1 MSGRINVLKS
11 PLHRPGWGF
20 LLLLI
25 ARPAGVAT
33 QEPRVIDLP
42 PADWT
47 LRERQFSQIVS
58 VRELA
63 GRLLVSDATEDFIYV
78 IDYESGSVRSL
89 GTHGDGPGEYRDAGY
104 LYALGGDSTLFTD
117 PTTRRWLLVVGDRI
131 VATIGA
137 TQPLPK
143 RLGPSLWGADRSGRV
158 LAVEGFGSG
167 LRDTYPGTLR
177 YPDADSVRIL
187 LTQRGVV
194 GTGASRLDTIAEL
207 GGQGR
212 LGAKRTTIRAG
223 GGAYSLI
230 VTSPLASGGQGWLF
244 RDGWIAVAHPD
255 PYKVDWRTPDGQ
267 WIRGAP
273 LPVAPVPV
281 NRREMCFALARHDY
295 PEPCDPEISPGW
307 PEYIPSFVMEVPWVT
322 PGGTALHA
330 APNGMLL
337 VKRTPTVD
345 SLGKRYDLVDRRG
358 TLRGVIVLRDDQAIV
373 GHGRSSLYVVTKD
386 DMDLLTLSRHPWPT
400 QLAGQGTGDP

>member
-1 MSGRINVLKS
+1 MSHFVNKAGSGSQS
-11 PLHRPGWGF
+11 PLHRPRWGL

-25 ARPAGVAT
+25 AHPDGLAT
-33 QEPRVIDLP
+33 QEPPVIDLP
-42 PADWT
+42 PADWVV
-47 LRERQFSQIVS
+47 RERQFSQIVS

-63 GRLLVSDATEDFIYV
+63 GRLLVSDATEDFLYV
-78 IDYESGSVRSL
+78 IDSGTGSVRSV

-131 VATIGA
+131 VATLGA
-137 TQPLPK
+137 RQPLPM
-143 RLGPSLWGADRSGRV
+143 RFGSSLWGVDRAGRV
-158 LAVEGFGSG
+158 LAFEGFGSV
-167 LRDTYPGTLR
+167 LRETRPATVR
-177 YPDADSVRIL
+177 YPDADSVQIL
-187 LTQRGVV
+187 LTQPGVI
-194 GTGASRLDTIAEL
+194 GAEISRLDTIAKL

-212 LGAKRTTIRAG
+212 LGAKPTTIRSAG
-223 GGAYSLI
+223 AAYFAI
-230 VTSPLASGGQGWLF
+230 VTSPLASGGQAWLF
-244 RDGWIAVAHPD
+244 HDGWIAVAHPD

-273 LPVAPVPV
+273 LPVAPVAV
-281 NRREMCFALARHDY
+281 NRREKCFALARYNY

-307 PEYIPSFVMEVPWVT
+307 PEYIPSFVMEVPWIT
-322 PGGTALHA
+322 PGGTALRA

-337 VKRTPTVD
+337 VKRTPMAD

-358 TLRGVIVLRDDQAIV
+358 TLRGVIRLGDHQTIV
-373 GHGRSSLYVVTKD
+373 GHGRSSLFVVDKD

-400 QLAGQGTGDP
+400 QLAGH

>member
-1 MSGRINVLKS
+1 MSDSSQVLKS
-11 PLHRPGWGF
+11 PVHRPSWGF

-25 ARPAGVAT
+25 AHPGSLAS
-33 QEPRVIDLP
+33 QESQVINLP

-47 LRERQFSQIVS
+47 LQERQFSQIVS
-58 VRELA
+58 VRELG
-63 GRLLVSDATEDFIYV
+63 GRLLVSDATEDFLYV
-78 IDYESGSVRSL
+78 IDSGSGSVRSL

-117 PTTRRWLLVVGDRI
+117 PMTRRWLLVVGDRI

-137 TQPLPK
+137 SQTLPV
-143 RLGPSLWGADRSGRV
+143 RLGSSLWGADRSGRV

-167 LRDTYPGTLR
+167 LPDTYPGTLR

-187 LTQRGVV
+187 VTQRGVI
-194 GTGASRLDTIAEL
+194 GTEATRLDTIAEL
-207 GGQGR
+207 AGQGR
-212 LGAKRTTIRAG
+212 LGAKRTTLHAG
-223 GGAYSLI
+223 AAAYSVI
-230 VTSPLASGGQGWLF
+230 VTSPLASGGQAWLF

-255 PYKVDWRTPDGQ
+255 PYKVDWYTPEGQ

-281 NRREMCFALARHDY
+281 NRREKCFALARYDY
-295 PEPCDPEISPGW
+295 PEPCDPQISPGW
-307 PEYIPSFVMEVPWVT
+307 PQYIPSFVMEVPWVT

-337 VKRTPTVD
+337 VKRTQTVD
-345 SLGKRYDLVDRRG
+345 SIGKRYDLVDRRG
-358 TLRGVIVLRDDQAIV
+358 TLRGVIVLRGDQTIV
-373 GHGRSSLYVVTKD
+373 GHGRSSLYVVTND
-386 DMDLLTLSRHPWPT
+386 DMDLLTLSRHPWPA
-400 QLAGQGTGDP
+400 QLAG